1 MIMKIPFLFLLL
13 ITLGLLIIPGSAYQ
27 YTFQDSDLSDWVAD
41 TGSIGTGA
49 TPYSDTRQAYIAS
62 AYGQTEPF
70 LKHSISY
77 PTNYWACTVGPHGGT
92 FWSGY
97 GFRLYDINGNQ
108 FYSLNVGSGWAD
120 GDRIELIRS
129 GSTLNIYK
137 NGVIYSQPNI
147 GATIPYYCGFR
158 SGSNV
163 NDQSGSSYYD
173 NIVIGTNEE
182 HNIIGCPPQ
191 TWFVAKDIVDSGFSG
206 LYSAPNTQVY
216 TSVLHTSYATDDGS
230 ATVSMTGPGGVVNT
244 TTVSSYAG
252 IITWNI
258 TEILFNSGAPYGTYT
273 ISIDDST
280 ASDTFIYKA
289 VATSGTSIAWDNT
302 TYLKDQLAT
311 MEYSIAESYWLT
323 DDYTY
328 KVTIEDRDFE
338 ELWGLNVVS
347 RPVEDTD
354 AVYVTQELFPVSDYY
369 YACLY
374 AIDKSS
380 LEEIL
385 LDADFAYMDVDW
397 LGGGV
402 IVNGTTY
409 DVTTGNDVGAVLVT
423 ATQNA
428 VGHSTTSGATDAQYQ
443 ITDLEIGESI
453 GVNATKA
460 GYVCGATYFT
470 PFVEAT
476 YTVDIGLWPAT
487 GAQPGAWYN
496 VTGGQFTVVS
506 GSNVTTQYY
515 NLTEDGTAI
524 GGVVYLAP
532 YWEFGGDVNCTLSNA
547 TWSDSNLTSDTG
559 WYQMNNI
566 PAAGTY
572 TLSCA
577 KTGWSTAS
585 QEITIT
591 EANFNRVDAYLN
603 ANFTLTVYARDLTSN
618 ALITTANPVITLDT
632 GETATCTNGVC
643 TFTGLDYGYY
653 TCSGTCLDYYPS
665 SSSVVL
671 DESKEATVYL
681 QSVLDN
687 PTGDSQGYG
696 VSYAPKS
703 VRFTVQTIWGKPIE
717 DCTVTCT
724 GYENTVGS
732 WEWVYELFGVNQT
745 ETPIATASMT
755 GITDYKGDINFLMF
769 EPVKYDCSFVKAG
782 EINKNVTIYP
792 KDEYYLIMATE
803 FGNTS
808 WYEGGVDINAAV
820 NVTVSTAVINST
832 ANSILVTYN
841 DSSGG
846 TTGGTIYLNMTDPN
860 DKLGPEI
867 TIDTYTMTGNSC
879 SKTFTCNNCAG
890 ESYIVRVKPT
900 HTTWDFERDFT
911 ISFPEEQFNPMGLT
925 DTELMLIA
933 VFIILFT
940 GCFFGAVSAPHAP
953 LIMCF
958 LGWIFLVFG
967 WLDAIILTAAVS
979 LTLATVLSI
988 LYLIMVRSKKE
999 RWV

>member
-1 MIMKIPFLFLLL
+1 MTSWESYNGASIAVESNIYNDLL
-13 ITLGLLIIPGSAYQ
+13 IGKITYGSGDVNGVYWETA
-27 YTFQDSDLSDWVAD
+27 
-41 TGSIGTGA
+41 
-49 TPYSDTRQAYIAS
+49 
-62 AYGQTEPF
+62 
-70 LKHSISY
+70 Y
-77 PTNYWACTVGPHGGT
+77 PTNYI
-92 FWSGY
+92 GY
-97 GFRLYDINGNQ
+97 TLVTWTSTHMYGSPA
-108 FYSLNVGSGWAD
+108 FYLLSDSKAYICGKYNNSWTNRA
-120 GDRIELIRS
+120 RIEIKREGTS
-129 GSTLNIYK
+129 INYYV
-137 NGVIYSQPNI
+137 NGQYTETNGGQP
-147 GATIPYYCGFR
+147 TIPAYYVIGQYHTDACK
-158 SGSNV
+158 V
-163 NDQSGSSYYD
+163 YIDD
-173 NIVIGTNEE
+173 VVIGTNEE
-182 HNIIGCPPQ
+182 HNVISCPPQ
-191 TWFVAKDIVDSGFSG
+191 TWFVAKDIVDPGFSG

-216 TSVLHTSYATDDGS
+216 ASAMHSSYATDDGS
-230 ATVSMTGPGGVVNT
+230 ATVTVTGPGGVVDT
-244 TTVSSYAG
+244 ETVSSYAG
-252 IITWNI
+252 IITWNL
-258 TEILFNSGAPYGTYT
+258 TEMLFTSGAPYGQYT
-273 ISIDDST
+273 VSIDGSS
-280 ASDTFIYKA
+280 ASDTFTYKA

-302 TYLKDQLAT
+302 TYLEDQLAT
-311 MEYSIAESYWLT
+311 MTYSVAESYWLT

-328 KVTIEDRDFE
+328 KITIEDQDFE
-338 ELWGLNVVS
+338 ELWSLAVVS
-347 RPVEDTD
+347 RPVADTD
-354 AVYVTQELFPVSDYY
+354 GVWVTQELFPLSAYY
-369 YACLY
+369 YCCLY
-374 AIDKSS
+374 AVDKSS

-385 LDADFAYMDVDW
+385 LDADYAYMDVDW

-402 IVNGTTY
+402 TVNGTTY
-409 DVTTGNDVGAVLVT
+409 DVTTGNDVGSVSVT
-423 ATQNA
+423 ITQD
-428 VGHSTTSGATDAQYQ
+428 GTDHTTSSGATDAQYQ
-443 ITDLEIGESI
+443 ISDLEIGESI
-453 GVNATKA
+453 GVNATKD

-470 PFVEAT
+470 PYVDAT

-487 GAQPGAWYN
+487 GAQPGAWYD
-496 VTGGQFTVVS
+496 VTGGQFTVVG

-547 TWSDSNLTSDTG
+547 TWSDSNLTTDTG

-566 PAAGTY
+566 PAAGEY
-572 TLSCA
+572 TLSCS
-577 KTGWSTAS
+577 KTGWATAS
-585 QEITIT
+585 QAITIT

-603 ANFTLTVYARDLTSN
+603 ANFTLTVYVRDLVSN
-618 ALITTANPVITLDT
+618 ALITTADPVITLDT
-632 GETATCTNGVC
+632 GESATCTNGVC

-665 SSSVVL
+665 SSSTVV

-687 PTGDSQGYG
+687 PSGETQGYG

-717 DCTVTCT
+717 DCAVTCT

-732 WEWVYELFGVNQT
+732 WEWVYELFGVNAT
-745 ETPIATASMT
+745 ETPIATTSMT
-755 GITDYKGDINFLMF
+755 GLTDYKGDINFLMF

-832 ANSILVTYN
+832 ANSILVTYS

-846 TTGGTIYLNMTDPN
+846 TTGGTIYLNQTDPD

-867 TIDTYTMTGNSC
+867 TVDTYTITGNSC
-879 SKTFTCNNCAG
+879 SNTFTCTNCAG
-890 ESYIVRVKPT
+890 ESYIIRVKPT
-900 HTTWDFERDFT
+900 HSTWDFERDFT
-911 ISFPEEQFNPMGLT
+911 VSFPEEQFNPMGLT

-979 LTLATVLSI
+979 LTLATVLSV